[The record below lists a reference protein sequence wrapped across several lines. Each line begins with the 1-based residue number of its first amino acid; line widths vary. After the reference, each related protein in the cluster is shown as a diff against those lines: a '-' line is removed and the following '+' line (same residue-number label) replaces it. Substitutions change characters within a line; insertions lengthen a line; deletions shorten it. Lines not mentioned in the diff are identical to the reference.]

1 MENILHKV
9 NRRFISPSEEDIHR
23 NNEIF
28 ESVINVLVLENMQ
41 SVDPVFASM
50 FKRVFY
56 GGSYCDGLH
65 VGRTYDYDLNL
76 LLVTPQDASP
86 NLQQSTFP
94 SHIQLQVKNTS
105 WLRTSPVYS
114 NFKQT
119 FLDDDDYLITDKALT
134 WIKSIVQKGFHLLP
148 CTGGRHYLSTEV
160 GEFPVYFSESGP
172 AVTLH
177 IDVDG
182 DYRIDVDLIICF
194 VFTEDKWPPRFSPN
208 PYSKII
214 SWMGPTTN
222 LNEFFIVA
230 KKPKDVPDYYL
241 HGRHWRLSFQEQER
255 ELIADKGKLM
265 AAGRLLKKMRN
276 KEQHNKIASYYIKT
290 VILFMVKQ
298 RSDAFWKQPL
308 STVLLDVL
316 ETYTKYIRDKKIPY
330 YWNKEYNLIGHIDDR
345 TLTNFADRLEYIIKD
360 IKTNR
365 DKPDTVAKYLLNNGE
380 LEAFYR
386 EGLDKPERQ
395 SICTL
400 Q

>member
-9 NRRFISPSEEDIHR
+9 SRRFISPSEEDIHR

-182 DYRIDVDLIICF
+182 DYRIDVDLVICF

-330 YWNKEYNLIGHIDDR
+330 YWNEEYNLIGHIDDR
-345 TLTNFADRLEYIIKD
+345 TLTNFADRRVYHQGYQNKS
-360 IKTNR
+360 
-365 DKPDTVAKYLLNNGE
+365 
-380 LEAFYR
+380 
-386 EGLDKPERQ
+386 RQ
-395 SICTL
+395 T
-400 Q
+400 

>member
-1 MENILHKV
+1 V
-9 NRRFISPSEEDIHR
+9 
-23 NNEIF
+23 
-28 ESVINVLVLENMQ
+28 VTNVFQ
-41 SVDPVFASM
+41 
-50 FKRVFY
+50 
-56 GGSYCDGLH
+56 
-65 VGRTYDYDLNL
+65 
-76 LLVTPQDASP
+76 
-86 NLQQSTFP
+86 
-94 SHIQLQVKNTS
+94 
-105 WLRTSPVYS
+105 
-114 NFKQT
+114 
-119 FLDDDDYLITDKALT
+119 
-134 WIKSIVQKGFHLLP
+134 
-148 CTGGRHYLSTEV
+148 
-160 GEFPVYFSESGP
+160 VYFSESGP